1 MSTAV
6 EPQRAPPR
14 SPQADSPPNSPPKRL
29 SQVEAA
35 LSALHTPAHE
45 RTEAQIAALVTWCR
59 VNNLGSALGGS
70 VNLDLLCRAM
80 KAEEYEED
88 HVLFRQ
94 GDAGSVYYIVFSGEI
109 SLYVNTTL
117 SALNTILK
125 PAAQTAVLGSRLMR
139 GLRTSQSAK
148 AGGAR
153 GCAVSATAAPTSER
167 PPAAAAAAPPA
178 AGTGRRGSCR
188 SAIAAAA
195 LGSSASLLSGRSSS
209 PHAAAPAAA
218 PAEKGQAQEEGQ
230 PRRARP
236 SSEAAGKVGQPRR
249 PSSDAAGK
257 EGQPRRPSSEAAGST
272 SKPASPPPRRRTSLS
287 GAAIVGLPVE
297 APISKEEA
305 ARLEA
310 AKLGKCVHTATAG
323 TGFGDLA
330 LISSQP
336 RAAGA
341 VVRNGPCMLLAIR
354 REAYD
359 SIVKAEAAKAL
370 RQKVALMR
378 NGLTLTP

>member
-6 EPQRAPPR
+6 EPQPSPPKLR
-14 SPQADSPPNSPPKRL
+14 SPPDSPPKQQNL
-29 SQVEAA
+29 HVEAA
-35 LSALHTPAHE
+35 LSALRTPAHE

-117 SALNTILK
+117 SAVDTLFK
-125 PAAQTAVLGSRLMR
+125 PAIQTAVMGTRLMR
-139 GLRTSQSAK
+139 SLRTK

-153 GCAVSATAAPTSER
+153 GSCAVSATAAPTER

-195 LGSSASLLSGRSSS
+195 LGSSASLISVHSAS
-209 PHAAAPAAA
+209 PQAAAPAAA
-218 PAEKGQAQEEGQ
+218 PAERGAGQ
-230 PRRARP
+230 PGP
-236 SSEAAGKVGQPRR
+236 P
-249 PSSDAAGK
+249 SDAN
-257 EGQPRRPSSEAAGST
+257 PDPNPS
-272 SKPASPPPRRRTSLS
+272 PSLS
-287 GAAIVGLPVE
+287 
-297 APISKEEA
+297 
-305 ARLEA
+305 LEPNP
-310 AKLGKCVHTATAG
+310 
-323 TGFGDLA
+323 
-330 LISSQP
+330 SP
-336 RAAGA
+336 
-341 VVRNGPCMLLAIR
+341 NPNPNPCP
-354 REAYD
+354 D
-359 SIVKAEAAKAL
+359 PNPNPSPDPSP
-370 RQKVALMR
+370 
-378 NGLTLTP
+378 NPNP

>member
-1 MSTAV
+1 MVSLWLRMSTAV
-6 EPQRAPPR
+6 EPQPSPPKLR
-14 SPQADSPPNSPPKRL
+14 SPQADSPPKQQNK
-29 SQVEAA
+29 VEAA

-139 GLRTSQSAK
+139 GLRTSQSGAAK

-195 LGSSASLLSGRSSS
+195 LGSSASLLLGRSSS

-218 PAEKGQAQEEGQ
+218 PAEKGQAQPG
-230 PRRARP
+230 PP
-236 SSEAAGKVGQPRR
+236 SEA
-249 PSSDAAGK
+249 S
-257 EGQPRRPSSEAAGST
+257 GST

-310 AKLGKCVHTATAG
+310 AKMGKCVHTATAG

-378 NGLTLTP
+378 NGLTLTPCPYPYLYPYPYPYP